1 LSISVGASSTRLIKS
16 GETEALGVTA
26 VEVLLEVLEAC
37 HDSELLVPAA
47 VLVSDG
53 AAEEACMDHAF
64 HDGGWRTLS
73 GEAETGRGSKAGED
87 DLGINHDCNV

>member
-53 AAEEACMDHAF
+53 AAEEAGMDHAF
-64 HDGGWRTLS
+64 CQPRWEQLS
-73 GEAETGRGSKAGED
+73 AKKQP
-87 DLGINHDCNV
+87 